1 MNTRSP
7 FNSFPRRSAPPAF
20 VALAILLFAVSAFQT
35 RRAQAAPQAQ
45 EATPKKI
52 QKEFQL
58 TSTAFEPDG
67 AIPVKYACIGA
78 NISPALAWTDPPA
91 GTQSFALVVDDP
103 DAASTTPA
111 VHWLIYAIPS
121 LHRALAENTLKKAT
135 LPDGTRQ
142 GKNSAGKV
150 GYGGPCPDPGKLH
163 HYFFKLYALDYVPDL
178 KAKAKIVDVEA
189 AIKGHVLAKTELI
202 GRYQRE

>member
-1 MNTRSP
+1 MSRGFRFNP
-7 FNSFPRRSAPPAF
+7 FALRPAGP
-20 VALAILLFAVSAFQT
+20 ALFAVALVLFAASAFQT
-35 RRAQAAPQAQ
+35 RRAEAAPQSQSA
-45 EATPKKI
+45 APKKI

-78 NISPALAWTDPPA
+78 NISPALAWTDPPT

-121 LHRALAENTLKKAT
+121 LHRALAENTLKKAA

-150 GYGGPCPDPGKLH
+150 GYRGPCPDPGQLH
-163 HYFFKLYALDYVPDL
+163 HYFFKLYALDYVPEL
-178 KAKAKIVDVEA
+178 KPKAKIAEVEV
-189 AIKGHVLAKTELI
+189 AIKGHVLAKAELI

>member
-1 MNTRSP
+1 MSTRSR
-7 FNSFPRRSAPPAF
+7 FNSFPGRSAPPALF
-20 VALAILLFAVSAFQT
+20 ALAILLFAVPSFQT
-35 RRAQAAPQAQ
+35 RRAQTAPQAQ
-45 EATPKKI
+45 QAPPKQA

-58 TSTAFEPDG
+58 TSTAFETDG

-78 NISPALAWTDPPA
+78 NISPALVWTDPPA

-103 DAASTTPA
+103 DAASSTPA

-142 GKNSAGKV
+142 GRNSAGKV

-178 KAKAKIVDVEA
+178 KPKAKIADVEA
-189 AIKGHVLAKTELI
+189 AIKGHVLAKGELI

>member
-1 MNTRSP
+1 MNRGFR
-7 FNSFPRRSAPPAF
+7 FNSFAVRSAGP
-20 VALAILLFAVSAFQT
+20 ALAVLAAILFASPALQT
-35 RRAQAAPQAQ
+35 QRAEAAPQSPQAP
-45 EATPKKI
+45 PKSA

-67 AIPVKYACIGA
+67 AIPVKYACAGA
-78 NISPALAWTDPPA
+78 NVSPALAWTDPPA
-91 GTQSFALVVDDP
+91 ATQSFALVVDDP
-103 DAASTTPA
+103 DAAGTSPA

-121 LHRALAENTLKKAT
+121 LHRALAENTLKKPS

-178 KAKAKIVDVEA
+178 KPKAKIADVEA

>member
-1 MNTRSP
+1 MNTPSR

-20 VALAILLFAVSAFQT
+20 VALAILLFAVPSFRT
-35 RRAQAAPQAQ
+35 PRA
-45 EATPKKI
+45 EATPQSQHAQPKPA

>member
-1 MNTRSP
+1 MNRGFRFALQWARP
-7 FNSFPRRSAPPAF
+7 
-20 VALAILLFAVSAFQT
+20 ALAVLATILFAVPSFQAQ
-35 RRAQAAPQAQ
+35 RAEAAPQSQQAP
-45 EATPKKI
+45 PKQT

-58 TSTAFEPDG
+58 TSTAFDADG

-78 NISPALAWTDPPA
+78 NISPALAWTDPPT
-91 GTQSFALVVDDP
+91 GTQSFALVIDDP
-103 DAASTTPA
+103 DAASATPA

-142 GKNSAGKV
+142 GRNSAGKV
-150 GYGGPCPDPGKLH
+150 GYSGPCPDPGKLH
-163 HYFFKLYALDYVPDL
+163 HYFFKLYALDYLPDL
-178 KAKAKIVDVEA
+178 KPKAKIADVEA
-189 AIKGHVLAKTELI
+189 AIKGHVLAKAELI

>member
-1 MNTRSP
+1 VNRDFRP
-7 FNSFPRRSAPPAF
+7 NSSALRSARP
-20 VALAILLFAVSAFQT
+20 ALAVLAAILFAILAFQAQ
-35 RRAQAAPQAQ
+35 RA
-45 EATPKKI
+45 EATPQSQHAQPKPA

-91 GTQSFALVVDDP
+91 ATQSFALLVDDP
-103 DAASTTPA
+103 DAAGNTPA

-121 LHRALAENTLKKAT
+121 LHRALAENTLKKPS

-142 GKNSAGKV
+142 GRNSAGKV

-178 KAKAKIVDVEA
+178 KSKAKIADVEA
-189 AIKGHVLAKTELI
+189 AIKGHVLAKAELI